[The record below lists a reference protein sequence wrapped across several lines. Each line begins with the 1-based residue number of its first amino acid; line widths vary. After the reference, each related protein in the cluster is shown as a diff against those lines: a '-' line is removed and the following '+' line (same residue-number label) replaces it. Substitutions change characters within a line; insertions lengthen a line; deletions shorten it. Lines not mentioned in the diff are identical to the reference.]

1 MTSNAEKKP
10 LDLVFLDVETTGL
23 DHAVHEI
30 LEVAAIRVTAD
41 LAYSPIHPLPFVMK
55 AAPTRLHT
63 ASPEAL
69 AVNGYTAEKWEH
81 APPLRA
87 VLDALWPYLEGAVPA
102 GHNVGFDLGF
112 LEAAA
117 RETGKGPLPTDYHR
131 LDTASLGW
139 LLVTAGDST
148 SWSLSSVC
156 DALGVKRDR
165 EHTALDDALA
175 ALQVARCV
183 RERWL
188 TPVMVLDASG
198 ASSPYDEGFSPVE
211 GPGTPLVGRNPA
223 LARTLP
229 LPRKFGGDA

>member
-1 MTSNAEKKP
+1 MTDSIPNNTEKKP

-41 LAYSPIHPLPFVMK
+41 LDHVLATYSTKVT
-55 AAPTRLHT
+55 PTRLHT

-69 AVNGYTAEKWEH
+69 AVNGYDPETWTDSI
-81 APPLRA
+81 PLVDA
-87 VLDALWPYLEGAVPA
+87 LIALWPLLEGAVPA

-148 SWSLSSVC
+148 SWSLGAVC

-188 TPVMVLDASG
+188 NSVMVLDASG
-198 ASSPYDEGFSPVE
+198 A
-211 GPGTPLVGRNPA
+211 
-223 LARTLP
+223 
-229 LPRKFGGDA
+229 GGDG

>member
-1 MTSNAEKKP
+1 MTRHP

-23 DHAVHEI
+23 DLSQHEI

-41 LAYSPIHPLPFVMK
+41 LDHVLATYSTKVTP
-55 AAPTRLHT
+55 ARLHT

-69 AVNGYTAEKWEH
+69 AVNGYDPETWTDSI
-81 APPLRA
+81 PLVDA
-87 VLDALWPYLEGAVPA
+87 LIALWPLLEGAVPA

-117 RETGKGPLPTDYHR
+117 REMGQWKLPTDYHR

-148 SWSLSSVC
+148 SWSLGAVC

-188 TPVMVLDASG
+188 NSVMVLDASG
-198 ASSPYDEGFSPVE
+198 AGGDGAGLVAASVPEMFVSDRSPG
-211 GPGTPLVGRNPA
+211 

>member
-1 MTSNAEKKP
+1 MTSNAEKKS

-41 LAYSPIHPLPFVMK
+41 LDHVLATYSTKVTP
-55 AAPTRLHT
+55 ARLHT

-69 AVNGYTAEKWEH
+69 AVNGY
-81 APPLRA
+81 APETWTDSIPLVDA
-87 VLDALWPYLEGAVPA
+87 LIALWPLLEGAVPA

-117 RETGKGPLPTDYHR
+117 REMGQWKLPTDYHR

-148 SWSLSSVC
+148 SWSLGAVC

-188 TPVMVLDASG
+188 NPVMVLDASG
-198 ASSPYDEGFSPVE
+198 ASSFYDEGFAPVE

-223 LARTLP
+223 FARVLP